1 MEQRNNVSGIGATDQ
16 VDAVLEFVY
25 FSSEQFSGAVSTEV
39 ARVRRRARQVNCV
52 DPAFH
57 LRLRV
62 SLNTDIR
69 QVAALNNPSTP

>member
-1 MEQRNNVSGIGATDQ
+1 MPVGERRTDQ

-25 FSSEQFSGAVSTEV
+25 FGAKKFGGAVSTEMT
-39 ARVRRRARQVNCV
+39 RIRRRAGQVNCV

-62 SLNTDIR
+62 SLYTATSQPIC
-69 QVAALNNPSTP
+69 